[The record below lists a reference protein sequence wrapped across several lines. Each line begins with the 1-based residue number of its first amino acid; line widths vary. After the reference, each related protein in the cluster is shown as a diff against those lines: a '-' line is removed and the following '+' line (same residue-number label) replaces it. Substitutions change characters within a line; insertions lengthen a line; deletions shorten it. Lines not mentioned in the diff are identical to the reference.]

1 MSNTTKVQDP
11 TLHLLKM
18 KHDPAYAKANAD
30 NACLQNIDMTTHLL
44 RMEFD
49 KSYREANSGAAT
61 TQSLAADNAKAKQQ
75 LFNEIMFAAPTD
87 EATSLED
94 DIAQAQT
101 VIARREAEK
110 AKDTDVQKAVYSSTW
125 PGDITKDDPEILQ
138 ALASTL
144 ASMDVV
150 KNGDRVRYFM
160 EAMKGQI

>member
-94 DIAQAQT
+94 DIAQAQA
-101 VIARREAEK
+101 VVARREAEK
-110 AKDTDVQKAVYSSTW
+110 AKATDVQKAAFHSTT
-125 PGDITKDDPEILQ
+125 GVTHEDSAELQKMAAVLATMEIAGSADEKLRIMRGY
-138 ALASTL
+138 LDGTL
-144 ASMDVV
+144 
-150 KNGDRVRYFM
+150 
-160 EAMKGQI
+160 